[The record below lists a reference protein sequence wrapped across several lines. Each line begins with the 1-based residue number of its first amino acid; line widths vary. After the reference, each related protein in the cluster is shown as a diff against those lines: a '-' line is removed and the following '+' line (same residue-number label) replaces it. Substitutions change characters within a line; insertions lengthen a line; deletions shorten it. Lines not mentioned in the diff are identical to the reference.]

1 MDLQIIKSL
10 AKENK
15 ITLRELSQKIGMSE
29 QGLHRSIRTNSI
41 AAEYLE
47 NIARCF
53 GVSVGVFYG
62 EKQPTSTN
70 KVSAKIFQHYVDTFF
85 AIINNYISGKLT
97 FDNNKK
103 VSNINDLKRWIK
115 DYKKQDTEFN
125 YMSELIINVWKL
137 TEEDFAELQKAGVI
151 TKKQSILKLWARF
164 EYDIKSFVDTY
175 SAITANEEMYELRK
189 IYKKEW
195 ESKTPQF
202 IKDILREVE
211 NGDDSE
217 PHARIYVV
225 DENGEHQI
233 SKADLEKMA
242 DNNQ

>member
-1 MDLQIIKSL
+1 MYFAINQHISMNLQLIKSL

-47 NIARCF
+47 NIAQCL
-53 GVSVGVFYG
+53 GVSIGVFYG
-62 EKQPTSTN
+62 EKQPHTTN

-85 AIINNYISGKLT
+85 FIINNYISGKLT
-97 FDNNKK
+97 FGNNKK

-137 TEEDFAELQKAGVI
+137 TEDDFADLLKSGVL

-164 EYDIKSFVDTY
+164 GYDLKSFVDTY
-175 SAITANEEMYELRK
+175 SAITANEEMYELRN
-189 IYKKEW
+189 IYKKEL
-195 ESKTPQF
+195 ESQVPQY
-202 IKDILREVE
+202 IKDILKEVE
-211 NGDDSE
+211 DGIDRE

-225 DENGEHQI
+225 DENG
-233 SKADLEKMA
+233 
-242 DNNQ
+242 